1 MVVLCFSLVS
11 RVSFENVRDTWIP
24 EIKRETGGRTPI
36 VLVATKKDLVRPER
50 KASLQQMQDS
60 ERQQPVSA
68 AELETLSK
76 QIGAASHHQSS
87 ALTGEGVTET
97 FDGVLRACFLPP
109 APAPACC
116 NII

>member
-1 MVVLCFSLVS
+1 MVVLCFSLVD
-11 RVSFENVRDTWIP
+11 RVSFEHVRNTWIP
-24 EIKRETGGRTPI
+24 EIKRETGGRSPI

-50 KASLQQMQDS
+50 KASLQQMPDLQ
-60 ERQQPVSA
+60 RQRPVSV
-68 AELETLSK
+68 AELEKLSK

-97 FDGVLRACFLPP
+97 FNGVLRACFHPP
-109 APAPACC
+109 DPAPACC